1 MFKSIN
7 RLQCGGKLALATSKL
22 MLTAAGMS
30 WVLVS
35 EGFSQ
40 PVLAEPTP
48 SEIAQM
54 APALLRSTPSVDQLE
69 ADPLSGSPIAPSNS
83 SKSMAQVTSV
93 SQLSDVQPTDWAF
106 QAVQS
111 LVEKYGCIVGY
122 PDSTFRGN
130 RVATRYELAA
140 ALNACLDVISD
151 RFATKEDLETV
162 RKLMQEFAAEL
173 ATLRGRI
180 DGLEARTAEL
190 EAIQFSTTTKL
201 SADVLMGFQYG
212 QSAGGFTAFSPDGTF
227 NQVAGDPTTGNF
239 KRVAGGQSNPTVVSR
254 VHLNL
259 TTSFTGNDAL
269 ETVLETGNGGID
281 TIGGL
286 GVGLSGFINSG
297 AIDYGGIPSTIS
309 LYRLVYNFEPIENL
323 TLSIGPRLFPSDF
336 IDANSYAN
344 DSFQDF
350 SSGFFINNRFII
362 PFPVDGPGGAGGF
375 FNWNVGSGPF
385 TVRGGYVAAS
395 PDNAVQNDFGGGFF
409 GDPYQASL
417 ELEYANKFGQDEQNS
432 YAVRLQYTNS
442 TTQDIAQN
450 AGGLNV
456 ELSLGKFGLFGRYGY
471 SSGEIYGSGGNTI
484 LPFATVGSQ
493 DFTAHTWMAGVGYR
507 DLWREGSLLAAAVG
521 QPFINDL
528 PEVSG
533 SSAPN
538 DAVQM
543 NYEVF
548 YRLPVSDN
556 ITITPILMVI
566 TDANNNSAN
575 SPIVQGLVRTTFS
588 F

>member
-1 MFKSIN
+1 MH
-7 RLQCGGKLALATSKL
+7 LQVGEQASLAAAKLHQFIAATAVGAGLVCG
-22 MLTAAGMS
+22 
-30 WVLVS
+30 V
-35 EGFSQ
+35 EGIAQ
-40 PVLAEPTP
+40 PGLAEPAE
-48 SEIAQM
+48 SEIAQI
-54 APALLRSTPSVDQLE
+54 APAPLRSAPSVSQLE
-69 ADPLSGSPIAPSNS
+69 ADPLSGAPTSP
-83 SKSMAQVTSV
+83 SKSMPQVTSV

-130 RVATRYELAA
+130 RAATRYELAA

-151 RFATKEDLETV
+151 RFATKEDLEAV

-173 ATLRGRI
+173 ATLRGRV

-212 QSAGGFTAFSPDGTF
+212 QSAGGFTAFDPDSGTF
-227 NQVAGDPTTGNF
+227 D
-239 KRVAGGQSNPTVVSR
+239 RVSGGKLNPSVVSR

-269 ETVLETGNGGID
+269 ETVLETGNGGLDSIAA
-281 TIGGL
+281 L
-286 GVGLSGFINSG
+286 GVGTSGFLNSG
-297 AIDYGGIPSTIS
+297 AVDYAGIPSTIS

-375 FNWNVGSGPF
+375 FNWNVGGGPF

-395 PDNAVQNDFGGGFF
+395 PDNAVKNQFGGGFF

-484 LPFATVGSQ
+484 LPFATIGSQ
-493 DFTAHTWMAGVGYR
+493 SFTAHTWMAGVGYR
-507 DLWREGSLLAAAVG
+507 DLWLEGSLLAAAVG
-521 QPFINDL
+521 QPFINNL
-528 PEVSG
+528 PETPGSG
-533 SSAPN
+533 APN

-548 YRLPVSDN
+548 YRLPISDN
-556 ITITPILMVI
+556 ITITPVLMVI
-566 TDANNNSAN
+566 TDANNNSGN

>member
-1 MFKSIN
+1 MFKSDHCSQKGGQTALVASKMY
-7 RLQCGGKLALATSKL
+7 RL
-22 MLTAAGMS
+22 LTATTIGAGMI
-30 WVLVS
+30 LVGEGLS
-35 EGFSQ
+35 EQ
-40 PVLAEPTP
+40 VLAEPTA
-48 SEIAQM
+48 EM
-54 APALLRSTPSVDQLE
+54 APAPSLRSAPSVAQLE
-69 ADPLSGSPIAPSNS
+69 ADAPSLTTAPRS
-83 SKSMAQVTSV
+83 TDTMSQVTSV

-106 QAVQS
+106 QALQS
-111 LVEKYGCIVGY
+111 LVEKYGCIAGY

-130 RVATRYELAA
+130 RAATRYELAA

-151 RFATKEDLETV
+151 RFATKEDLAAV
-162 RKLMQEFAAEL
+162 RKLQEEFAAEL
-173 ATLRGRI
+173 ATLRGRV
-180 DGLEARTAEL
+180 DGLEARTSQL
-190 EAIQFSTTTKL
+190 ESIQFSTTTKL

-212 QSAGGFTAFSPDGTF
+212 QSAGDFTAFDPDTGTF
-227 NQVAGDPTTGNF
+227 G
-239 KRVAGGQSNPTVVSR
+239 RVAGGESNPTVVSR

-259 TTSFTGNDAL
+259 TTSFNGKDSL
-269 ETVLETGNGGID
+269 ETVLETGNGGLD

-286 GVGLSGFINSG
+286 GVGTSGFVNSG

-323 TLSIGPRLFPSDF
+323 SFSIGPRLFPSDF

-350 SSGFFINNRFII
+350 SSGFFINNRLIV

-375 FNWNVGSGPF
+375 FNWNVGGGPF

-395 PDNAVQNDFGGGFF
+395 PDNAVKNDFSGGFF
-409 GDPYQASL
+409 GDPYQATL
-417 ELEYANKFGQDEQNS
+417 ELEYANTFGKDKQNN

-442 TTQDIAQN
+442 TTGDISQN

-456 ELSLGKFGLFGRYGY
+456 ELSLGKFGIFGRYGY
-471 SSGEIYGSGGNTI
+471 SSGEIYGDGGNTI
-484 LPFATVGSQ
+484 LPFATVGTQS
-493 DFTAHTWMAGVGYR
+493 FTAQTWMAGVGYR
-507 DLWREGSLLAAAVG
+507 DLWMEGSLLAAAVG
-521 QPFINDL
+521 QPFINNL
-528 PEVSG
+528 PETPG
-533 SSAPN
+533 SDAPN

-548 YRLPVSDN
+548 YRVPVTDN
-556 ITITPILMVI
+556 ITITPVLMVI
-566 TDANNNSAN
+566 TDANNNSNN